1 MGVVIGFVIGYILG
15 TKDGPLKLDEISR
28 AWDDIKKS
36 EEAQALVAG
45 GADLA
50 LQMLQQGL
58 GIFLGQAKIK
68 R

>member
-15 TKDGPLKLDEISR
+15 TKSGPLDLDEISQ
-28 AWDDIKKS
+28 AWADIRNS

-45 GADLA
+45 GADMA
-50 LQMLQQGL
+50 LQMFQQSL
-58 GIFLGQAKIK
+58 GIVGRAALK